1 MAGVQPRKAGGI
13 QSADVGQDCTRAGT
27 PFARGFRGAKAP
39 DGIQSAQG
47 WSGVQGARRLPVDG
61 MGPGQGQRE
70 SSLPGLHEMVR
81 GLGGRNAPSRW
92 VQGERSLPASGQPEI
107 RLNGSGTGAIQRAKA
122 GGMQRGCAAAPLP
135 RWCCTTTHILRARGR
150 NGPVGQQTVKTRN
163 FNLGRFDDDEIGE
176 SLSETGR
183 PLMSADEIRLMGA
196 DADFTS
202 CRLIS

>member
-1 MAGVQPRKAGGI
+1 
-13 QSADVGQDCTRAGT
+13 
-27 PFARGFRGAKAP
+27 
-39 DGIQSAQG
+39 
-47 WSGVQGARRLPVDG
+47 
-61 MGPGQGQRE
+61 
-70 SSLPGLHEMVR
+70 
-81 GLGGRNAPSRW
+81 
-92 VQGERSLPASGQPEI
+92 
-107 RLNGSGTGAIQRAKA
+107 
-122 GGMQRGCAAAPLP
+122 
-135 RWCCTTTHILRARGR
+135 LRARGR